1 MKLKFSHQ
9 LTLAGAI
16 AAFGMAAQATEFRS
30 ADIHPDG
37 YPTVEAVKFMGER
50 LKALT
55 AGKHT
60 IKVFNNSALGNEK
73 DTIEQTKIGALAMT
87 RVNIAP
93 MNNICAETQVPTMP
107 FLFRSKEHMRHVL
120 DGPIGEEI
128 LAACAPQGFVGLA
141 YYDSGARSLYTAK
154 KPVKSLAD
162 AKGLKI
168 RVQQSDL
175 WVSLLEAMG
184 ANATPMP
191 YGEVYTALKTGLVD
205 GAENN
210 YPSYESSRHFEVAKY
225 YSVTEHSMAPE
236 MLLFSK
242 RTWDGLSPDDQK
254 AIRQAAKESVPYM
267 RKLWDEREE
276 KSLAIVKAG
285 GAEIIKVDK
294 ASFQNAMKPVY
305 DKFITDAKLK
315 GLIKRIQDTQ

>member
-1 MKLKFSHQ
+1 MKIKK
-9 LTLAGAI
+9 TLLALASMLVL
-16 AAFGMAAQATEFRS
+16 APLSSLATEFRS
-30 ADIHPDG
+30 SDIHPDG

-50 LKALT
+50 LKVLT
-55 AGKHT
+55 NGKHS

-107 FLFRSKEHMRHVL
+107 FLFRSTDHMRKVL
-120 DGPIGEEI
+120 DGAIGEEI
-128 LAACAPQGFVGLA
+128 MASCAPQGFIGLA

-154 KPVKSLAD
+154 KPVRTLAD
-162 AKGLKI
+162 VKGMKI

-191 YGEVYTALKTGLVD
+191 FGEVYTAMKTGLVD

-225 YSVTEHSMAPE
+225 YSITEHSLAPE

-242 RTWDGLSPDDQK
+242 RTWDTLTPEDQK
-254 AIRQAAKESVPYM
+254 ALRQAAKESVPYM
-267 RKLWDEREE
+267 RKLWDDREL
-276 KSLAIVKAG
+276 KSRAIAQAG
-285 GAEIIKVDK
+285 GAQFIEVDK
-294 ASFQNAMKPVY
+294 ASFQNAMKPMY
-305 DKFITDAKLK
+305 DKFIVDAKLK
-315 GLIKRIQDTQ
+315 SLVKRIQDTK